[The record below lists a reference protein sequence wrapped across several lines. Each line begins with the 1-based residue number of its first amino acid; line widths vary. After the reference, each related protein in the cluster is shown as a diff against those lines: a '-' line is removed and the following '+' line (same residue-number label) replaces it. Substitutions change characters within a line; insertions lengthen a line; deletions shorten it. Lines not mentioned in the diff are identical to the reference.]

1 MKSGQNQVKSI
12 FYIIL
17 QRPFS
22 NRSDSDKINKAN
34 SSKIVTSL
42 WNTHIPWNNY
52 ETEISLKQELYAFDK
67 PLKKSI
73 KLIATDNL
81 NYTSIFISLASR
93 YIWGYQ
99 NWIYQPGFF
108 SSKEQ
113 MSVFIILLLQILKFA
128 TMQHEI

>member
-1 MKSGQNQVKSI
+1 MGKIRSKVYFTI
-12 FYIIL
+12 FYKDHSQTEVIL
-17 QRPFS
+17 I
-22 NRSDSDKINKAN
+22 KINKAN
-34 SSKIVTSL
+34 SSKIITSL

-52 ETEISLKQELYAFDK
+52 ETETSLKQELYAFDK

-73 KLIATDNL
+73 KLIATVNL
-81 NYTSIFISLASR
+81 NYTSIFISLAFR